1 MGATIGTG
9 VARDALAL
17 RSLQGSR
24 LTSMTEETA
33 LVAGSTGNTP
43 ERVGRVSIIENQP
56 KHEAGSGTAR
66 DRDRRDKH

>member
-1 MGATIGTG
+1 MVTTIGIG

-24 LTSMTEETA
+24 LTRMTEEIA
-33 LVAGSTGNTP
+33 LAAGSTGNTP

-56 KHEAGSGTAR
+56 QHEAGSGHR
-66 DRDRRDKH
+66 D